1 MTLLIL
7 PRARRYGIDR
17 ARTRLARERINPNMK
32 RLTVIAL
39 LASAIAFTGCKK
51 KDEGNKP
58 ATTENKPA
66 AGTAAGTA
74 APAAGTAAP
83 AAGTAAPAAGTAA
96 PADPAAGTA
105 APAGD
110 TAGAPAAMPSD
121 AEFEA
126 MMNKALGMFDGM
138 AKAVDAAGDD
148 CGKLADGMA
157 KVMDDNKD
165 FIESAKKWKDNPEM
179 DKKAEEWMK
188 GKMEAMMPSMMK
200 IGTAGTKCASDA
212 KFAEV
217 MMFTIPRF

>member
-1 MTLLIL
+1 
-7 PRARRYGIDR
+7 
-17 ARTRLARERINPNMK
+17 MK

-83 AAGTAAPAAGTAA
+83 AAGTAAPA
-96 PADPAAGTA
+96 DPAAGTA

-110 TAGAPAAMPSD
+110 TAAPAGGAAMPSD

-126 MMNKALGMFDGM
+126 MMNKAIGLFDGM

-148 CGKLADGMA
+148 CGKLADGMS
-157 KVMDDNKD
+157 KVLDDSKD
-165 FIESAKKWKDNPEM
+165 FIESAKKWKDNAEM
-179 DKKAEEWMK
+179 DKRAEEWMK
-188 GKMEAMMPSMMK
+188 GKMEALMPNMMK
-200 IGTAGTKCASDA
+200 IGTAGQKCASDA
-212 KFAEV
+212 KFIEV
-217 MMFTIPRF
+217 MKRMEELN

>member
-1 MTLLIL
+1 
-7 PRARRYGIDR
+7 
-17 ARTRLARERINPNMK
+17 MK

-110 TAGAPAAMPSD
+110 TAAPAGGAAMPSD

-126 MMNKALGMFDGM
+126 MMNKALALFDGM
-138 AKAVDAAGDD
+138 AKAVDASGDD

-165 FIESAKKWKDNPEM
+165 FLESAKKWKDNPEM

-200 IGTAGTKCASDA
+200 IGAAGQKCASDA
-212 KFAEV
+212 KFTEV
-217 MMFTIPRF
+217 MKRMDELK